1 MPKIEL
7 KAVQRELEK
16 GLIWPVYWIYGQEKL
31 KSRELLKRIRRA
43 VLDQSLESES
53 ADSAGTL
60 KSLTHWGEE
69 HFTATSTLDAESIV
83 DAACSLTL
91 GGGTKLVVVQ
101 DAHLLKKPEPLA
113 QLFGPSKKKED
124 LPSVCIFLSKDLDG
138 RKKFS
143 KLLVE
148 KAAVIHCEEV
158 AEDQRESWIQ
168 YLAKRRKVE
177 IELTPHLVMKLSTLD
192 PWSLDIIDQELEK
205 YSVAGLAEE
214 VFLEGSGRVGGMEV
228 FIDQFF
234 QRHLQASISHVSYF
248 ADAPDEALPL
258 LGLLGWNVRQ
268 LAVLLSDRENGTRY
282 AKLAPYVEERLRKW
296 SGKWTLSEIL
306 RLQQELAN
314 LDYKMKQT
322 PLLPLGLWSSLVTE
336 FCR

>member
-16 GLIWPVYWIYGQEKL
+16 GLVWPVYWIYGPEKL
-31 KSRELLKRIRRA
+31 KSRELVKRIRNA
-43 VLDQSLESES
+43 VSGSSE
-53 ADSAGTL
+53 DSTGL
-60 KSLTHWGEE
+60 SYKSGNSGNLGWGEE
-69 HFTATSTLDAESIV
+69 HLVASSTLDAESIV

-91 GGGTKLVVVQ
+91 GGGTKVVIVQ

-113 QLFGPSKKKED
+113 ALFGPSKKKED
-124 LPSVCIFLSKDLDG
+124 LPSVCILLSKDLDG

-143 KLLVE
+143 KLLSE
-148 KAAVIHCEEV
+148 KAAVIPCEEV
-158 AEDQRESWIQ
+158 TEDQRESWIL

-177 IELTPHLVMKLSTLD
+177 IELTSHLLMRLCTLD

-205 YSVAGLAEE
+205 FSVAGLIED
-214 VFLEGSGRVGGMEV
+214 VVLEGSGRVGGMEV

-234 QRHLQASISHVSYF
+234 QRQLKTAISHVSYF

-296 SGKWTLSEIL
+296 SGKWSLNEIL
-306 RLQQELAN
+306 ILQQELAN
-314 LDYKMKQT
+314 LDFKMKQT
-322 PLLPLGLWSSLVTE
+322 PLLPLGLWSSLVTQ

>member
-16 GLIWPVYWIYGQEKL
+16 GQVWPVYWIYGHEKF
-31 KSRELLKRIRRA
+31 KSRELLKRIRKA
-43 VLDQSLESES
+43 VSDSSE
-53 ADSAGTL
+53 GTPHL
-60 KSLTHWGEE
+60 SQWGEE
-69 HFTATSTLDAESIV
+69 HFVASSSLDAESIV

-91 GGGTKLVVVQ
+91 GGGTKLVIVQ

-113 QLFGPSKKKED
+113 ALFGPSKKKEE
-124 LPSVCIFLSKDLDG
+124 LPSVCILLSKDLDG

-143 KLLVE
+143 KLLQE
-148 KAAVIHCEEV
+148 KAAVISCEEV
-158 AEDQRESWIQ
+158 TEDQRESWVQ
-168 YLAKRRKVE
+168 DLAKRRKVE
-177 IELTPHLVMKLSTLD
+177 LTSHLLMKLCTLD

-205 YSVAGLAEE
+205 FSVAGLIED
-214 VFLEGSGRVGGMEV
+214 VVLEGSGRTGGMEV

-234 QRHLQASISHVSYF
+234 QRHLQTTISHVSYF

-282 AKLAPYVEERLRKW
+282 AKLAPYVEERFRKW
-296 SGKWTLSEIL
+296 SGKWSLNEIL

-314 LDYKMKQT
+314 LDFKIKQT
-322 PLLPLGLWSSLVTE
+322 P
-336 FCR
+336 